1 MALIKKQ
8 VFLRSRDE
16 NLQQF
21 LAKGDKGYMS
31 LDEQAN
37 LSDED
42 HAEINEQLKNLRGK
56 KPSREYDMETMEGQD
71 AYEFDSEAE
80 GFNKPSPKSEPK
92 SPWDDESDAVA
103 QKAFEVDPE
112 GGAKQYD
119 QKERDAKRQRI
130 LDHSWKYVK
139 NLEDQGSDNSN
150 SADDRTQKEFI
161 VEGVQDAYF
170 EKSKGNPGPPGSG
183 KRGRAAYKAG
193 RRKETHE
200 RAMDVDQPYRE
211 KAAKA
216 KGYLGAEGF
225 ATGAARRAI
234 KDFDESE
241 GGRKA
246 FRRWHR
252 AGSAVGE
259 RARELDRADTAP
271 YKKLTPEEARER
283 QDQDFDD
290 EAMTIKFENM
300 QKAVY
305 AFIHKRQPPDP
316 EALKALLDAG
326 RISQAGYDAM
336 MSGEAGS
343 APALDSKANQP
354 TDALGRARQR
364 LSGRKRLGEN
374 LRADASGARSE
385 QRQRNTP
392 VRRKIAS
399 KPATAE
405 GRESSARQ
413 AFIDQYGKTP
423 EEARAEAGEGTSTPE
438 TAPDKPKKF
447 VRSKKQDEDSSQAGT
462 QGTLDLMEKALAAA
476 AKKVGGAAL
485 GAGKL
490 GARAVG
496 APLEVIEGLAGSG
509 IIGNIARVGEQAA
522 DKYARTQSGAPTY
535 GSKQQTQ
542 AVETLG
548 MEKEW
553 TTPQTE
559 TPLHKFLDYH
569 KRNQD

>member
-71 AYEFDSEAE
+71 AYEEDSEAE

-290 EAMTIKFENM
+290 EVMTVKGAIRDAWFGKGDVVPFESGDDKNIRETVEKTRRVTYNYIAANPKMFPDHHKNTDFSKPYDPETDSGLKPAIQQHQMKLKYKQNPEGTMKM

-305 AFIHKRQPPDP
+305 
-316 EALKALLDAG
+316 G
-326 RISQAGYDAM
+326 
-336 MSGEAGS
+336 
-343 APALDSKANQP
+343 
-354 TDALGRARQR
+354 
-364 LSGRKRLGEN
+364 
-374 LRADASGARSE
+374 
-385 QRQRNTP
+385 
-392 VRRKIAS
+392 
-399 KPATAE
+399 
-405 GRESSARQ
+405 
-413 AFIDQYGKTP
+413 
-423 EEARAEAGEGTSTPE
+423 
-438 TAPDKPKKF
+438 
-447 VRSKKQDEDSSQAGT
+447 
-462 QGTLDLMEKALAAA
+462 
-476 AKKVGGAAL
+476 
-485 GAGKL
+485 
-490 GARAVG
+490 
-496 APLEVIEGLAGSG
+496 
-509 IIGNIARVGEQAA
+509 
-522 DKYARTQSGAPTY
+522 
-535 GSKQQTQ
+535 
-542 AVETLG
+542 
-548 MEKEW
+548 
-553 TTPQTE
+553 
-559 TPLHKFLDYH
+559 
-569 KRNQD
+569 